1 MREHSVHASAV
12 PRLGD
17 LRLRPVV
24 SVGREVRLDRAA
36 RVMRAHEI
44 SALVVGEPGDL
55 VSVVTERD
63 LCGALADGLDAG
75 TPVAEVASPE
85 PLSLPTEATVLD
97 AAMLMLGAG
106 VRHVIV
112 TLDSRAVGVVS
123 MRDVLATMVRTV
135 TPEAVLTMVEQ
146 VTVDTPGRW
155 LV

>member
-1 MREHSVHASAV
+1 
-12 PRLGD
+12 
-17 LRLRPVV
+17 
-24 SVGREVRLDRAA
+24 
-36 RVMRAHEI
+36 
-44 SALVVGEPGDL
+44 VGEPGDL